1 MKKGRNGRIR
11 PKLICRSRPLLPDPL
26 KAANIFMERP
36 DLENL
41 DPEILAYIQFL
52 EGQIE
57 ALQDATAESASR
69 SGPSPLEP
77 QEPPTT
83 QNVITISR
91 SGLAKRT
98 PRHFYGRQRRG
109 GMGIFDLESPED
121 DPPAFL
127 VLADVEQHLL
137 LITNLGRMFR
147 LPVNRI
153 HETPVRGRGQPLFD
167 QLPFSLKE
175 GEEVTA
181 ITADEGGKYLVLFS
195 ERGWVRRVRSNLVG
209 PRMIAGTTFHDVK
222 NGGPLVAAAWAD
234 DEEYIFLVTHQ
245 GQAIRFA
252 ANQVPVSGC
261 RGMRVPPEDAI
272 FGGAAV
278 NEESGVFMLG
288 PDGKGTIRL
297 MAGFRANKAPG
308 AGGKVAMKADRL
320 VACFAAD
327 ESNDIFIISQLG
339 KIIRFSAEEIPTK
352 EGVVQGVNCMS
363 LRADETITA
372 VKG

>member
-1 MKKGRNGRIR
+1 
-11 PKLICRSRPLLPDPL
+11 
-26 KAANIFMERP
+26 MERP

-41 DPEILAYIQFL
+41 DPEILAYITYL
-52 EGQIE
+52 EGLIE
-57 ALQDATAESASR
+57 LLQEDAADSPSRPSA
-69 SGPSPLEP
+69 PPLEP

-83 QNVITISR
+83 QNLITISR

-109 GMGIFDLESPED
+109 GMGIFDLETPED

-137 LITNLGRMFR
+137 LITNHGRMFR
-147 LPVNRI
+147 LAVSKIP
-153 HETPVRGRGQPLFD
+153 ETPIRSRGQAFFD

-175 GEEVTA
+175 DEEVVA
-181 ITADEGGKYLVLFS
+181 IVAEEGGKDLILFS
-195 ERGWVRRVRSNLVG
+195 ERGWVRRVRSSLVG
-209 PRMIAGTTFHDVK
+209 SRMIAGTTFHDMK
-222 NGGPLVAAAWAD
+222 NGGPLVAACWSD
-234 DEEYIFLVTHQ
+234 DETDIFLVSQQ

-261 RGMRVPPEDAI
+261 RGMRVPPDDI
-272 FGGAAV
+272 VVGGAAV
-278 NEESGVFMLG
+278 NEDGGVFLLG

-308 AGGKVAMKADRL
+308 AGGKVAMKTDRL
-320 VACFAAD
+320 AACFAVD

-339 KIIRFSAEEIPTK
+339 KIIRFSAEEIPLK

-363 LRADETITA
+363 LRADETVTA
-372 VKG
+372 VKC

>member
-1 MKKGRNGRIR
+1 
-11 PKLICRSRPLLPDPL
+11 
-26 KAANIFMERP
+26 MERP

-41 DPEILAYIQFL
+41 DPEILAYITYL
-52 EGQIE
+52 EGQVELLQEE
-57 ALQDATAESASR
+57 AADPGSRPSTA
-69 SGPSPLEP
+69 PLEP

-83 QNVITISR
+83 QNLITISR

-109 GMGIFDLESPED
+109 GMGIFDLETPED

-137 LITNLGRMFR
+137 LITNHGRMFR
-147 LPVNRI
+147 LAVSKIP
-153 HETPVRGRGQPLFD
+153 ETPIRSRGQTLFEH
-167 QLPFSLKE
+167 LPFSLKD
-175 GEEVTA
+175 GEAVVA

-209 PRMIAGTTFHDVK
+209 SRMMAGTTFHDMK
-222 NGGPLVAAAWAD
+222 NGGPLIATCWAD
-234 DEEYIFLVTHQ
+234 DETDIFIITQQ

-261 RGMRVPPEDAI
+261 RGMRVPPDDVVV
-272 FGGAAV
+272 GGAAV
-278 NEESGVFMLG
+278 NEDGGVFLLG

-297 MAGFRANKAPG
+297 MTGFRSNKAPG
-308 AGGKVAMKADRL
+308 AGGKVAMKVERL
-320 VACFAAD
+320 TACFAVD

-339 KIIRFSAEEIPTK
+339 KIIRFSAEEIPAK
-352 EGVVQGVNCMS
+352 EGVVQGVNCMN
-363 LRADETITA
+363 LRADETVAAT
-372 VKG
+372 KC